1 MRTSKEHERKALC
14 SFRTT
19 AALVLNG
26 ARQGGRGMDK
36 IWKYK
41 DLDVKENL
49 KPGSKHFQYFFVVTE
64 KGKKK
69 CNYCV
74 WIEDKALSRFDQ
86 SKGFDSIVSGKRE
99 DWKVWVKEKIE
110 QGDFRNLA
118 LKYEEEGQ
126 VEIDLDAIPEK
137 LTLD

>member
-1 MRTSKEHERKALC
+1 
-14 SFRTT
+14 
-19 AALVLNG
+19 
-26 ARQGGRGMDK
+26 MDK

-41 DLDVKENL
+41 DLDVKENF

-74 WIEDKALSRFDQ
+74 WIEDKALSRFDL

-110 QGDFRNLA
+110 QGEFRNLA

-137 LTLD
+137 LTLDRN